1 LAMLLAS
8 LDEKD
13 VSIATQ
19 EAIERSIW

>member
-1 LAMLLAS
+1 MLLAS